1 MRRRFRKAGFGRR
14 NPRQLED
21 QLTIS
26 SDRPNQN
33 IKEAR
38 LRPFLGSRGYTSA
51 LISRA
56 PEQLNRTSTNQ
67 VDGIVRA
74 NLMWAR

>member
-14 NPRQLED
+14 NPRRLED
-21 QLTIS
+21 HLTIS

-56 PEQLNRTSTNQ
+56 PE
-67 VDGIVRA
+67 
-74 NLMWAR
+74 